1 MIPYPVCPDGV
12 QSLRQKALAPE
23 LVAAWEKEANFGN
36 PLTEEQQG
44 KFPQFRSLLLA
55 EGILHEMYDNKP
67 SMFRFLQARQWDLEK
82 AATMYRNHM
91 EWRKREE
98 LDTWLPTPSG
108 PMPKL
113 LIEFYFP
120 EIAEVKRYYP
130 FCYHKMTKEGRPIYF
145 DRLGAIEYKNMIK
158 NSSPE
163 GCEVFHVVCGGE
175 PAVPQ
180 PCRLCS
186 GKHIGKS
193 HFIID
198 MKGFGIS
205 KLNSETRKF
214 ISDFSKIASDNYP
227 ECMHKTWIINAP
239 FIFQTA
245 WAMVKICS
253 TRRRSQSSRSG
264 RRARLHAQ
272 AAPADGQEGHTDL
285 LRRRGRHV
293 RPVQGDW
300 AVGGADAVEP
310 RAASLREILY

>member
-1 MIPYPVCPDGV
+1 
-12 QSLRQKALAPE
+12 
-23 LVAAWEKEANFGN
+23 
-36 PLTEEQQG
+36 
-44 KFPQFRSLLLA
+44 
-55 EGILHEMYDNKP
+55 MYDNKP

-163 GCEVFHVVCGGE
+163 RVLKYFTWFAEASQQYRNPAASLVC
-175 PAVPQ
+175 
-180 PCRLCS
+180 

-245 WAMVKICS
+245 WAMVKNMLDPQTVAKFSIMGGE
-253 TRRRSQSSRSG
+253 RDYM
-264 RRARLHAQ
+264 
-272 AAPADGQEGHTDL
+272 PKL
-285 LRRRGRHV
+285 LQLMDKKDI
-293 RPVQGDW
+293 PTFC
-300 AVGGADAVEP
+300 GGADDTYDP
-310 RAASLREILY
+310 CKEIGPWADLMPSSQGPLH